1 VSESVAELLLGWTS
15 DTPPGPEIVTVL
27 TRFPDEIDT
36 VPVTVKVT
44 DPPTGRSTDELML
57 PLPFAG
63 QLAPP
68 LAEHVHVTPLRPLGM
83 MSDTNEDAA
92 GDGPVFLPTM
102 V

>member
-1 VSESVAELLLGWTS
+1 MAELLLGCTS
-15 DTPPGPEIVTVL
+15 ETPPGPEIVTVL
-27 TRFPDEIDT
+27 TRFPVEIDT
-36 VPVTVKVT
+36 VPVTVNVT

-57 PLPFAG
+57 PLPLAG

-68 LAEHVHVTPLRPLGM
+68 LAVHSQVTPLRPLGM

-92 GDGPVFLPTM
+92 GDGPVFLPTI